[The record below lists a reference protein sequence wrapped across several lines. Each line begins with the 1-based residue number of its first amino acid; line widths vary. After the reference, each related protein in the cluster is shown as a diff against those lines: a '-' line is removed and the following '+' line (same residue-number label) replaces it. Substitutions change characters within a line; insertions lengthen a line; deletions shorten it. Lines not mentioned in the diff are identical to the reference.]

1 MAIKKFTF
9 INKKQLLIYLYIFI
23 LKTHSY
29 KLNSQFTYLYLNHSY
44 FITHNDI
51 IFLKK
56 SLTYDFK
63 NSLKLIDLNM
73 INANSIT
80 QTNIIMQYN
89 WLLAQYL
96 KQLSYYYLGI
106 KLDWVFVN
114 LKNSLKN
121 NFFKKFWYIIYKK
134 KFFKVFFG
142 KKKKTLSWFLQL
154 YKLKDPQ
161 GLINLV
167 QKKLYVTRLKRH
179 KRIFY
184 LVGFFFR
191 MLFLMKKKKDSL
203 KGCSLF
209 FKGKLG
215 KKGSVRKSKFFV
227 KIGNVSLTNKN
238 LRINYK
244 TYIVV
249 TLTGVIGCGISIFY

>member
-1 MAIKKFTF
+1 MAIKKFTS
-9 INKKQLLIYLYIFI
+9 INKKQLFIYLYIFA
-23 LKTHSY
+23 LKTYTY
-29 KLNSQFTYLYLNHSY
+29 KLNSQFNHIYINYAY
-44 FITHNDI
+44 FITHNNI
-51 IFLKK
+51 TFLKK
-56 SLTYDFK
+56 SLTYNFK
-63 NSLKLIDLNM
+63 DSLKLIDLNM
-73 INANSIT
+73 INANLIT

-227 KIGNVSLTNKN
+227 KIGNVSLTNKS

-244 TYIVV
+244 TYVV
-249 TLTGVIGCGISIFY
+249 ITITGVIGCGISIFY